1 MSPANPTASF
11 PASSLSKRECILV
24 EAAKMFARF
33 GFRKTSIDEIAKEA
47 GVGKGTV
54 YLAAES
60 KEELFY
66 QVVHREVRAWQAAC
80 AKVVDPR
87 VPADELLLRLYAEAQ
102 KNLVGNALV
111 RDLFRGEMTKILPQW
126 ASRYHELQALG
137 RANVAEVLRIGV
149 RQGLF
154 REELEVE
161 EVAGLLQD
169 LHIASMMLAPEGATE
184 SDLFRR
190 AQIAFDLVLQG
201 LRVRPAAPS
210 AP

>member
-1 MSPANPTASF
+1 MSSLA
-11 PASSLSKRECILV
+11 LSKRECILV

-87 VPADELLLRLYAEAQ
+87 IPADELLLLLYSEAQ
-102 KNLVGNALV
+102 KHLTANGLV
-111 RDLFRGEMTKILPQW
+111 RDLFSGETSKILPNW
-126 ASRYHELQALG
+126 ATRYRELQALG
-137 RANVAEVLRIGV
+137 RANVAEVLRIGI

-154 REELEVE
+154 REELEVD
-161 EVAGLLQD
+161 EVAGVLQD
-169 LHIASMMLAPEGATE
+169 LHIASLILTPADASEASLAH
-184 SDLFRR
+184 R
-190 AQIAFDLVLQG
+190 ARVAFDLVLQG
-201 LRVRPAAPS
+201 LRTRPLAETSS
-210 AP
+210 APRRP